1 MHEGVLLKSSIAQF
15 WTELK
20 TVTSLLWWEPSS
32 IKSRWKCG
40 SCSSAERAATWSEA
54 ERGQESANS
63 ALAAFRKQ
71 QPRVH
76 RIVMDYVQGLKSGS
90 RAKNELTTSWRKGRS
105 WKWVPRD
112 TNSSNKL
119 DLIVG
124 GSSSV
129 GEHHVTTPAMP
140 WWSRLSH
147 SPPPPAS
154 PLLNRG
160 AAAHRTK
167 YEWKGQVAFSPL
179 CVPKVV
185 PCRCDRYERQ
195 GCIFVSR
202 HYEFKISQTLLLLRI
217 SQTPKFWLTQW

>member
-1 MHEGVLLKSSIAQF
+1 MFKALKVDRAQKMSWQRAGGREGAENGF
-15 WTELK
+15 H
-20 TVTSLLWWEPSS
+20 VT
-32 IKSRWKCG
+32 
-40 SCSSAERAATWSEA
+40 
-54 ERGQESANS
+54 
-63 ALAAFRKQ
+63 
-71 QPRVH
+71 
-76 RIVMDYVQGLKSGS
+76 
-90 RAKNELTTSWRKGRS
+90 LTA
-105 WKWVPRD
+105 VAV
-112 TNSSNKL
+112 L

-124 GSSSV
+124 GNSSV

-147 SPPPPAS
+147 PPPPPAS

-202 HYEFKISQTLLLLRI
+202 HYEFKISQTLLLFRI
-217 SQTPKFWLTQW
+217 SQTSKFLLTQW